1 MFSGLARFPN
11 DDVRQLSS
19 YDALADALAKDEALV
34 WADLEEPTP
43 EELQSLGH
51 LIGADEAALEDCL
64 LGEQRPRIDEYED
77 HIFVVLY
84 GAIGPGPA
92 PRFDPRK
99 LALFCGKRFLVT
111 VHHEPLRAISMIRE
125 RCQRH
130 PALALAHGVD
140 ALAHQIIDLMVD
152 NFVDLA
158 DHHEA
163 RLEELEEQSLSP
175 EVDESILEGVSD
187 LRREL
192 LDLRRVAA
200 SQRELLTPLATGEY
214 DYISEDLGQRFNH
227 VRDHLIKV
235 VELIDALRE
244 RLAGVRDNYHMA
256 LTDRTNDVMR
266 TLTIFAA
273 VLLPLSVIAGIYGMN
288 LPVWPSGEN
297 PLSFWVV
304 VGAMVALGGGFLWYF
319 KRRGWL

>member
-1 MFSGLARFPN
+1 MLTGFARFP
-11 DDVRQLSS
+11 DSGVRELSS
-19 YDALADALAKDEALV
+19 YEGLAEALATEETKV
-34 WADLEEPTP
+34 WADLEEPAP

-77 HIFVVLY
+77 HIFMVLY
-84 GAIGPGPA
+84 GVIGPEPA
-92 PRFDPRK
+92 VRFEPCK
-99 LALFCGKRFLVT
+99 LALFCGRRFLIT
-111 VHHEPLRAISMIRE
+111 VHRKPLRTIGTLRE

-130 PALALAHGVD
+130 PDLALANGID

-152 NFVDLA
+152 NFVDMA
-158 DHHEA
+158 DHYET

-192 LDLRRVAA
+192 LELRRVAA

-266 TLTIFAA
+266 TLTVFAA
-273 VLLPLSVIAGIYGMN
+273 VLLPLSVIASIYGMN
-288 LPVWPSGEN
+288 LPVWPSPES

-304 VGAMVALGGGFLWYF
+304 VCAMAALGGGFLWYF
-319 KRRGWL
+319 KRRGWI

>member
-1 MFSGLARFPN
+1 MLTGFARFPN
-11 DDVRQLSS
+11 SGVRPLLS
-19 YDALADALAKDEALV
+19 YEDLATALTTEGATV
-34 WADLEEPTP
+34 WADLEEPAP
-43 EELQSLGH
+43 EELRDLGR
-51 LIGADEAALEDCL
+51 LINADEAALEDCL
-64 LGEQRPRIDEYED
+64 FGEQRPRIDEYDD
-77 HIFVVLY
+77 HIFIVLY
-84 GAIGPGPA
+84 GVIGPESA
-92 PRFDPRK
+92 ARFEPCK
-99 LALFCGKRFLVT
+99 LALFCGRHFLVT
-111 VHHEPLRAISMIRE
+111 VHRKPLRTIGMLRE

-130 PALALAHGVD
+130 PDLALANGID
-140 ALAHQIIDLMVD
+140 ALTHQIIDLMVD
-152 NFVDLA
+152 NFVDMA
-158 DHHEA
+158 DHHET

-192 LDLRRVAA
+192 LELRRVAA

-266 TLTIFAA
+266 TLTVFAA
-273 VLLPLSVIAGIYGMN
+273 VLLPLSVIASIYGMN
-288 LPVWPSGEN
+288 LPVWPSPES

-304 VGAMVALGGGFLWYF
+304 VCAMAALGGGFLWYF
-319 KRRGWL
+319 KRRGWI